1 MCVTNKKK
9 NYTKLRQKENK
20 NKHMGCKIK
29 KEEKEGEFA
38 ISLPLFLC

>member
-1 MCVTNKKK
+1 MRNKTKK

-29 KEEKEGEFA
+29 NEEGEFA
-38 ISLPLFLC
+38 ISFSFSIF